1 MSKKKTTKAKST
13 KSTKSKRKTAPK
25 KSSVRFSPMGI
36 FKKLF
41 KLGIL
46 LALWSTLAVICLIA
60 WYARELPDI
69 TQNVEFEHR
78 AAITILA
85 NDDSQITRIGEL
97 RGMTIQIQDVP
108 NYVRYAF
115 ISIEDRRFYTHFG
128 IDPQGIARAIYTKL
142 FRGGRLAGGS
152 TITQQLAKNLF
163 LSHQRSLKR
172 KVQEA
177 LIALWLE
184 RTLTKDE
191 ILSAYLNRVYFGAG
205 AYGIEAAANTY
216 FDKSARDINLGE
228 AAILAGLLKA
238 PSRYAPTNNL
248 ALAQQRGRLVLNA
261 MVEEGYITRSEA
273 EMQAGLSVTRPKAR
287 PLDADSGRYFADWI
301 MGEAAKL
308 ISMPEEHIVIETT
321 LDPELQNA
329 AQHALNQAVTQNG
342 EERNFSQGATLS
354 MGRNGA
360 IYAMV
365 GGVNY
370 RQSQFNRATQALR
383 PSGSALKPFI
393 YLTALEQGWQP
404 DDKILDAEITDI
416 ESSYQPE
423 NYGDKYYGE
432 VTLTDALSKSMNT
445 AAVRLTLQIGL
456 GNFIKKLR
464 KLGITADL
472 NRDLSLALGSAGI
485 NALELT
491 SAYATLMNE
500 GLKVEPYGIKRILTK
515 DGVVL
520 YDRMEQR
527 HSQNRIIKSRY
538 VDRLNTMLNHAV
550 EYGTGRAAHIDGVR
564 VYGKTGT
571 SQDTRDAWFIGFTN
585 NITTAVWLGND
596 DNTPM
601 DHVTGGSFP
610 ARIWQE
616 LMRRSLDDSSPAY
629 AQQADETS
637 GFSRL
642 LSSLL
647 GGGGSDTQV
656 TTKPRQSY
664 ELNE

>member
-1 MSKKKTTKAKST
+1 MSKKKTKAKSPT
-13 KSTKSKRKTAPK
+13 KRKSASKTK
-25 KSSVRFSPMGI
+25 KTRPSLWALFT
-36 FKKLF
+36 KLF
-41 KLGIL
+41 KFGIL
-46 LALWSTLAVICLIA
+46 LGLWGALGVICLTA
-60 WYARELPDI
+60 WYARELPAI
-69 TQNVEFEHR
+69 TKNVEFEHR

-97 RGMTIQIQDVP
+97 RGLTIQIQDVP
-108 NYVRYAF
+108 NYVRHAF

-128 IDPQGIARAIYTKL
+128 IDPQGIARAIYTKV

-177 LIALWLE
+177 LLALWLE

-216 FDKSARDINLGE
+216 FDKSTQDLNLGE

-248 ALAQQRGRLVLNA
+248 ALAQKRGRLVLNA

-273 EMQAGLSVTRPKAR
+273 EMQAGLSVTRPKPR
-287 PLDADSGRYFADWI
+287 PIDADSGRYFADWI
-301 MGEAAKL
+301 MSEAAKL
-308 ISMPEEHIVIETT
+308 ISMPEEHIIIETT
-321 LDPELQNA
+321 LDPELQNTS
-329 AQHALNQAVTQNG
+329 QGALNQAVTNHG
-342 EERNFSQGATLS
+342 EERKFSQGATLS
-354 MGRNGA
+354 LGRDGA
-360 IYAMV
+360 VYAMV

-393 YLTALEQGWQP
+393 YLTALENGWQP
-404 DDKILDAEITDI
+404 DDKILDAIITDQ
-416 ESSYQPE
+416 ESEYQPA
-423 NYGDKYYGE
+423 NYNDKYYGE

-445 AAVRLTLQIGL
+445 AAVRLTLETGL

-464 KLGITADL
+464 KFGITADL

-485 NALELT
+485 SAIELT
-491 SAYATLMNE
+491 AAYAGLMNE
-500 GLKVEPYGIKRILTK
+500 GQKVTPYGIKRILTK

-520 YDRMEQR
+520 YDRADHR
-527 HSQNRIIKSRY
+527 HSQARIAKSRY
-538 VDRLNTMLNHAV
+538 VERLNTMLNHAV
-550 EYGTGRAAHIDGVR
+550 TYGTGRAAQINGVN

-571 SQDTRDAWFIGFTN
+571 SQDTRDAWFIGFTDK
-585 NITTAVWLGND
+585 ITTAVWLGND

-610 ARIWQE
+610 ARIWQD
-616 LMRRSLDDSSPAY
+616 LMRRGLEDTSPAY
-629 AQQADETS
+629 AHQIEGQS

-642 LSSLL
+642 LSSIL
-647 GGGGSDTQV
+647 GGSDNAPTV
-656 TTKPRQSY
+656 TTTPKQSY
-664 ELNE
+664 DLNE